1 MRVLVAV
8 IISNFLFIL
17 LKGEHHGEYL
27 EHLGY
32 KYASDKSKDDHA
44 YVTVY
49 ANLFASKRQSIFNLT
64 EVGVSMG
71 QSLQMWYD
79 YFPKAT
85 IYGIDVKIE
94 PVVRSGFA
102 NATRIKLFQCD
113 SLVYAQVSQIGL
125 TENSMDI
132 IIDDGLH
139 YRDTQEIV
147 LAHFW
152 RYLKPGGMYIIED
165 VDAQKG
171 GMDFKEFPEKLKPFT
186 TDVFRDN
193 HVMFV
198 DTAIGHR
205 NWDHFK
211 SVSGPHWVVDRKIH
225 NSYLVVIRKRQ
236 GMVPP
241 VNTHSGSRSMKR
253 EGIQMVANDPNTS
266 SSFR

>member
-1 MRVLVAV
+1 MRILTV
-8 IISNFLFIL
+8 IISSFLL
-17 LKGEHHGEYL
+17 LFKGEEHHGEYL

-32 KYASDKSKDDHA
+32 KYGSDKSKDDHA

-49 ANLFASKRQSIFNLT
+49 ANIFSSKRHTIFNLT
-64 EVGVSMG
+64 EIGINMG
-71 QSLQMWYD
+71 QSLLIWHE

-85 IYGIDVKIE
+85 IYGIDTKIE
-94 PVVRSGFA
+94 PIVRSGFA

-113 SLVYAQVSQIGL
+113 SLISAQVAQIGL
-125 TENSMDI
+125 AENSMDI
-132 IIDDGLH
+132 IIDNGLH

-147 LAHFW
+147 LDHFW

-171 GMDFKEFPEKLKPFT
+171 GMDFKEFPEKLKSFT
-186 TDVFRDN
+186 AEIFQDN

-205 NWDHFK
+205 NWEHFK
-211 SVSGPHWVVDRKIH
+211 SFSGPQWVVDRNVH
-225 NSYLVVIRKRQ
+225 NCYLVVIRKRQ
-236 GMVPP
+236 GAVPS

-253 EGIQMVANDPNTS
+253 NGIQIVANDPNTS
-266 SSFR
+266 SF

>member
-1 MRVLVAV
+1 MWILAIILSSFLLLV
-8 IISNFLFIL
+8 
-17 LKGEHHGEYL
+17 KGEEHRGEYL

-32 KYASDKSKDDHA
+32 KYGSDKSKDDHG
-44 YVTVY
+44 YLTVY
-49 ANLFASKRQSIFNLT
+49 ANLFASKRHSIFNIT
-64 EVGVSMG
+64 EIGVNMG
-71 QSLQMWYD
+71 QSLQIWHE

-85 IYGIDVKIE
+85 IYGIDIKIE
-94 PVVRSGFA
+94 PFVRTGFV

-113 SLVYAQVSQIGL
+113 SLVYAQVSQIGM
-125 TENSMDI
+125 TENSMDL

-147 LAHFW
+147 LSHFW

-171 GMDFKEFPEKLKPFT
+171 GMDFKEFPEKLKSFT
-186 TDVFRDN
+186 AEIFRDN

-225 NSYLVVIRKRQ
+225 NCYLVVIRKRQ
-236 GMVPP
+236 GTVPP

-253 EGIQMVANDPNTS
+253 EGLQIVAHDPNTT
-266 SSFR
+266 SF